1 MQRSRMLLTPVG
13 EKLLD
18 ALNDPK
24 VKIILMPGGTRSSKT
39 FSIMQ
44 CMHIMMLSV
53 PFLRVIACRAKHT
66 WIRLS
71 ILNDWETKFLI
82 KQQISSLYKS
92 TKAPIIFQ
100 LKQSKSKLEMV
111 GLDDPQKAH
120 GVAGD
125 IIWLNEAM
133 EIEQES
139 FRQLTQRSEGKVV
152 LDYNPSEEEHWIY
165 DLAKR
170 EDSIVIHSTYKD
182 NPFLP
187 DTIIR
192 DIEGYEDTPYN
203 RAQGTVSEYHWS
215 VYGLGLPARKEGLIY
230 PKWEIIKEYPK
241 EAKDLGYGLD
251 FGFFPD
257 PVAFGKLGL
266 FNGRLVLDE
275 LLYETGLNNI
285 IVPERPEVPSIQL
298 RFQELGINKVDGI
311 IADGAA
317 KANINELKTVG
328 YNVEPVVKYPGSV
341 KDGIELMNK
350 YAPFYVTER
359 SINAIK
365 ELKNYTWKKDVLTG
379 VFTNEPIDK
388 FNHLLDLFRYVAQT
402 KLNNPKF
409 VDKSELNEEDW

>member
-1 MQRSRMLLTPVG
+1 MQRNRMLLTPVG

-298 RFQELGINKVDGI
+298 RFQELGVNKVDGI

-350 YAPFYVTER
+350 YAPFYVTEQ

-402 KLNNPKF
+402 KLNNPKLIN
-409 VDKSELNEEDW
+409 KSELNEEDW